1 MANYVYRMDHD
12 TGFAPKIKDGVCTLS
27 GCKSQAKNG
36 RRNIEEL
43 AEKGSWVIG
52 IGGNNTAKPNML
64 IYAMEVEENILYS
77 KFKKRDPRHYSPSE
91 EPKSE
96 NHVLVSKK
104 FYYFKDNALEL
115 SDTLRG
121 IIIRGPWF
129 KYVSDEDI
137 DKLKK
142 FLSERYKHYGVFG
155 EPNNPR
161 ASKKC
166 GKC

>member
-1 MANYVYRMDHD
+1 MVHYVYRMDHD
-12 TGFAPKIKDGVCTLS
+12 TGFAPKIKDRVCTWS
-27 GCKSQAKNG
+27 GCKSRAKNG

-52 IGGNNTAKPNML
+52 IGGNNTGKPNML

-77 KFKKRDPRHYSPSE
+77 MFKKRYPHHYSPSE
-91 EPKSE
+91 EPKPE

-115 SDTLRG
+115 FDTLRD
-121 IIIRGPWF
+121 IIIRGPGF
-129 KYVSDEDI
+129 KYVSI

-155 EPNNPR
+155 KPNNLR
-161 ASKKC
+161 ASKRC